1 MCIVVILYGCRWG
14 YRGVIIGWDEK
25 ARAPHTWIQE
35 MHKNNP
41 TWQHQPNY
49 AMLVDTRDR
58 QAPQITYVP
67 QVIYNKP
74 KGLKVAK
81 EVLMADRLDGR

>member
-1 MCIVVILYGCRWG
+1 MSSINGNCFDNNMGIVVILYHFRWG

-67 QVIYNKP
+67 QVK
-74 KGLKVAK
+74 
-81 EVLMADRLDGR
+81 

>member
-1 MCIVVILYGCRWG
+1 M
-14 YRGVIIGWDEK
+14 IIGWDEK
-25 ARAPHTWIQE
+25 ARAPDTWIQE
-35 MHKNNP
+35 MHQNNP

-67 QVIYNKP
+67 QVRINQP
-74 KGLKVAK
+74 
-81 EVLMADRLDGR
+81 MS